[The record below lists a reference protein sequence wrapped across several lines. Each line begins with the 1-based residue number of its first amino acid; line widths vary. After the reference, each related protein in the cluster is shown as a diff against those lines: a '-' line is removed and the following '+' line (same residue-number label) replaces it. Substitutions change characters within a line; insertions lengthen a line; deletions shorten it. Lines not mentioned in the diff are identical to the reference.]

1 MTISHLIL
9 AIVATALALGGL
21 FTAVSLGDPYAPA
34 ADRWLHLASLVALF
48 AGGLALGWAL

>member
-1 MTISHLIL
+1 MILHLVVVFFAL
-9 AIVATALALGGL
+9 ALALGGF

-48 AGGLALGWAL
+48 AGGVALGWVL